1 MQSWLQRVRGAIG
14 IGATW
19 ALGWAPIGAITG
31 WVTATLVDFP
41 PVVVAANYATM
52 FGVMGFMGGAIFSTL
67 LRLADGHRSFDQLS
81 LPRFVGWGA
90 VGGLA
95 LGGLAVLASLL
106 GAGLTSL
113 GAVIVAATT
122 LLGAGSAAGTLL
134 VARAANEHPVLGEGG
149 SGANAPL
156 PAESARRLPR

>member
-41 PVVVAANYATM
+41 PIVVAANYATM
-52 FGVMGFMGGAIFSTL
+52 FGVMGFLGGAIFSTVV
-67 LRLADGHRSFDQLS
+67 RLADGHRSFDQLS

-90 VGGLA
+90 VGGLV

-113 GAVIVAATT
+113 GAVIVGATT
-122 LLGAGSAAGTLL
+122 LLGAGSAAGTLV
-134 VARAANEHPVLGEGG
+134 VARAANAHPVLGEGA
-149 SGANAPL
+149 SGANAPV
-156 PAESARRLPR
+156 AGGSTRRLPR

>member
-41 PVVVAANYATM
+41 PLVVAANYATM
-52 FGVMGFMGGAIFSTL
+52 FGVMGFMGGALFSTV
-67 LRLADGHRSFDQLS
+67 LRLAEGHRSFDQLS

-90 VGGLA
+90 VGGLV
-95 LGGLAVLASLL
+95 LGGLAVSASLL
-106 GAGLTSL
+106 GGGLTSL

-122 LLGAGSAAGTLL
+122 LLGAGSAAGTLV
-134 VARAANEHPVLGEGG
+134 VARAANEHPVLGEGA

-156 PAESARRLPR
+156 TGESARRLPR